1 MELVRER
8 QYWDRAANEK
18 RFHHPLRLAW
28 LDSHLAGRD
37 ILDCGCGYGRLLTEL
52 AQGGYHN
59 AVGTDFSEGMLGR
72 CNALHPDLN
81 LRLVQTDGRTLP
93 FRDHSFDVV
102 LLFTLLTCMPMESEQ
117 RGLFAEVQRVLR
129 RSGLVYISD
138 LLLNTDS
145 RNMDRYKQF
154 AEQSWRC
161 SWLFPACVP
170 APECGAPDAVGRRN
184 NGDAGATGEWNQ
196 AYGDLS
202 TNLQTSIS
210 SSGMDRLIADSGCAI
225 LGRGI
230 GTVPASSASPD
241 SALPAYVKTAVART
255 LTRRVNVCESNTA
268 PRSAEPGSHP
278 GWSRKSAVSMVN
290 TNGPKRELRPTRT
303 RSVCRA
309 SGFVQTFDRYLFSV
323 QPGRAG
329 LDLQIV
335 I

>member
-154 AEQSWRC
+154 AEQ
-161 SWLFPACVP
+161 F
-170 APECGAPDAVGRRN
+170 G
-184 NGDAGATGEWNQ
+184 
-196 AYGDLS
+196 AYGVFRLPEGVVARHHGEDWIQHL
-202 TNLQTSIS
+202 TE
-210 SSGMDRLIADSGCAI
+210 GFDRLEYEPFTVTTMNGNTSAAFQY
-225 LGRGI
+225 LGR
-230 GTVPASSASPD
+230 
-241 SALPAYVKTAVART
+241 
-255 LTRRVNVCESNTA
+255 
-268 PRSAEPGSHP
+268 
-278 GWSRKSAVSMVN
+278 
-290 TNGPKRELRPTRT
+290 LR
-303 RSVCRA
+303 
-309 SGFVQTFDRYLFSV
+309 
-323 QPGRAG
+323 
-329 LDLQIV
+329 
-335 I
+335 